1 MMIEL
6 APPTLIAEGSRL
18 QGSLT
23 FFSNAQIF
31 GVVEGDV
38 LQQSLETLCVG
49 KTGWVNGTIA
59 SQGPVIIDGRVDG
72 NITSSTHIH
81 LSPTATVRGILI
93 APTISVRAG
102 AIFEGELKA
111 GKRIVHAVKRA
122 A

>member
-1 MMIEL
+1 MIEL

-18 QGSLT
+18 QGALT

-49 KTGWVNGTIA
+49 RTGWVNGTIV
-59 SQGPVIIDGRVDG
+59 SQGPVVVDGRVDG
-72 NITSSTHIH
+72 NITCATHIH
-81 LSPTATVRGILI
+81 LSPTATVRGTLT
-93 APTISVRAG
+93 APTVSIRAG
-102 AIFEGELKA
+102 AIFEGDLRA
-111 GKRIVHAVKRA
+111 GKRVAHTVKCA